1 MAGRTDDKR
10 LVLGEEEL
18 ATLREWAE
26 GSSEGLGLRSR
37 IVLACADGLPRK
49 EIADR
54 LDVSTATV
62 AKWRARFVERGLD
75 GLADAP
81 RPGRPRSAERQE
93 AERVIAAAAGG
104 SAVPSTRTMA
114 RQLGLSQSTVA
125 RIWQEQ
131 QVAPPAARL
140 LPRELLSDRVYAL
153 LRGWIVSGELVAGQR
168 LVEAE
173 IARRVGTSQAPAR
186 EAIKRLAHEGLVIS
200 YPNRGSYVAEISD
213 EQAREVRDI
222 RVLLEEYAARG
233 AAVRIQA
240 DTLRE
245 LSADVLT
252 MRQAAR
258 DGDIGAFRDADLAF
272 HRRVCAA
279 CGNSFLLRLW
289 RTIESNLWSL
299 HVVGN
304 PLWNGD
310 WTAMA
315 GHHDDLVAALASGD
329 PDEAAR
335 LFAAHARGEA
345 SRTRPRTRPDAA
357 SGLSRGAR
365 ADAPFLGVP
374 TFSDTAPET
383 AP

>member
-1 MAGRTDDKR
+1 MAGREDGKR
-10 LVLGEEEL
+10 LVLGAEEL
-18 ATLREWAE
+18 AALRAWAE
-26 GSSEGLGLRSR
+26 GVGESLRLRSR
-37 IVLACADGLPRK
+37 IVLACAEGLPRN
-49 EIADR
+49 EIAAR
-54 LDVSTATV
+54 LAVSPATV
-62 AKWRARFVERGLD
+62 AKWRDRFVERGLD

-81 RPGRPRSAERQE
+81 RPGRPRTAERQE
-93 AERVIAAAAGG
+93 AERVIAAAATGP
-104 SAVPSTRTMA
+104 ALPSTRTMA

-140 LPRELLSDRVYAL
+140 VPRELLSDRVYEL
-153 LRGWIVSGELVAGQR
+153 LRGWIVAGELVAGQR
-168 LVEAE
+168 LVESE

-222 RVLLEEYAARG
+222 RVLLEEYAARE
-233 AAVRIQA
+233 AATRVRPE
-240 DTLRE
+240 TLRQ
-245 LSADVLT
+245 LTADVQA
-252 MRQAAR
+252 MRRAAG

-304 PLWNGD
+304 PLYGGD
-310 WTAMA
+310 WGAMA

-345 SRTRPRTRPDAA
+345 SRTPPRTRPGQADLQADPQAGAQADAA
-357 SGLSRGAR
+357 TS
-365 ADAPFLGVP
+365 
-374 TFSDTAPET
+374 
-383 AP
+383 

>member
-1 MAGRTDDKR
+1 MAGRDEGKR
-10 LVLGEEEL
+10 LTLGAEEL
-18 ATLREWAE
+18 SALRAWAE
-26 GSSEGLGLRSR
+26 EPGGGLSLRSR
-37 IVLACADGLPRK
+37 IVLACAEGLPRK
-49 EIADR
+49 EIATR
-54 LDVSTATV
+54 LEVSPATV

-75 GLADAP
+75 GLSDAP
-81 RPGRPRSAERQE
+81 RPGRPRSSERQE

-131 QVAPPAARL
+131 QIAPPDSRLL

-153 LRGWIVSGELVAGQR
+153 LRGWIVSGELVAGHR

-233 AAVRIQA
+233 AAARIQA
-240 DTLRE
+240 ETLRQ
-245 LSADVLT
+245 LSADVLA
-252 MRQAAR
+252 MRAAAR

-304 PLWNGD
+304 PLYDGD
-310 WTAMA
+310 WSAMA
-315 GHHDDLVAALASGD
+315 GHHDDLVSALASGD

-345 SRTRPRTRPDAA
+345 SRTPPRAVPGMQGQADAA
-357 SGLSRGAR
+357 RS
-365 ADAPFLGVP
+365 
-374 TFSDTAPET
+374 
-383 AP
+383 

>member
-1 MAGRTDDKR
+1 MNAPDDDKR
-10 LVLGEEEL
+10 LVVGDEEL
-18 ATLREWAE
+18 ATLREWAARE
-26 GSSEGLGLRSR
+26 PAKGQALRSR
-37 IVLACADGLPRK
+37 IVLACAEGLPRK
-49 EIADR
+49 EIASR
-54 LDVSTATV
+54 LGVSPATV
-62 AKWRARFVERGLD
+62 AKWRARFVERGID

-81 RPGRPRSAERQE
+81 RPGRPRSPERQE
-93 AERVIAAAAGG
+93 AERVIAAAADGA
-104 SAVPSTRTMA
+104 AVPSTRTMA
-114 RQLGLSQSTVA
+114 AQLGLSQSTVA

-131 QVAPPAARL
+131 QIAPPAARL

-153 LRGWIVSGELVAGQR
+153 LRGWIVSGELTAGQR

-233 AAVRIQA
+233 AAARIQPE
-240 DTLRE
+240 TLRQ
-245 LSADVLT
+245 LSADVLA
-252 MRQAAR
+252 MRKAAR

-304 PLWNGD
+304 PLYDGD
-310 WTAMA
+310 WGAMA
-315 GHHDDLVAALASGD
+315 GHHDDLVAALAAGD
-329 PDEAAR
+329 PEEAAR

-345 SRTRPRTRPDAA
+345 SRTRPKNAA
-357 SGLSRGAR
+357 STEDAVMVQ
-365 ADAPFLGVP
+365 ADGV
-374 TFSDTAPET
+374 TS
-383 AP
+383 

>member
-1 MAGRTDDKR
+1 MTGREDDKR
-10 LVLGEEEL
+10 LVVGAEER
-18 ATLREWAE
+18 ATLEAWAE
-26 GSSEGLGLRSR
+26 QAGSGLGLRSR
-37 IVLACADGLPRK
+37 IVLACADGLSRK
-49 EIADR
+49 EIAAR
-54 LDVSTATV
+54 LAVSSATV
-62 AKWRARFVERGLD
+62 AKWLARFVERGLD

-81 RPGRPRSAERQE
+81 RPGRPRSTGRQE

-104 SAVPSTRTMA
+104 SAVPSTRSMA

-131 QVAPPAARL
+131 QIAPPASQV

-233 AAVRIQA
+233 AAARIQPE
-240 DTLRE
+240 TLQQ
-245 LSADVLT
+245 LTGDVLA
-252 MRQAAR
+252 MQRAAG

-304 PLWNGD
+304 PLYEGD
-310 WTAMA
+310 WMAMA
-315 GHHDDLVAALASGD
+315 GHHDDLVTALASGD

-345 SRTRPRTRPDAA
+345 SRTRPRTRPSA
-357 SGLSRGAR
+357 
-365 ADAPFLGVP
+365 
-374 TFSDTAPET
+374 
-383 AP
+383 

>member
-1 MAGRTDDKR
+1 MAGLGREDDKR
-10 LVLGEEEL
+10 LVLSAEEL
-18 ATLREWAE
+18 SALRAYAE
-26 GSSEGLGLRSR
+26 ERGGGLALRSR
-37 IVLACADGLPRK
+37 IVLACAEGLPRK
-49 EIADR
+49 EIAER
-54 LDVSTATV
+54 LAVSPATV
-62 AKWRARFVERGLD
+62 AKWRGRFVERGLD

-93 AERVIAAAAGG
+93 AERVIAAAADG
-104 SAVPSTRTMA
+104 SAVPSTRSMA

-153 LRGWIVSGELVAGQR
+153 LRGWIVAGELVPGQR

-222 RVLLEEYAARG
+222 RVLLEEYAARE
-233 AAVRIQA
+233 AAARIQPE
-240 DTLRE
+240 TLRQ
-245 LSADVLT
+245 LSADVLA
-252 MRQAAR
+252 MRRAAQ

-304 PLWNGD
+304 PLYAGD
-310 WTAMA
+310 WTVMA

-345 SRTRPRTRPDAA
+345 SRTRPR
-357 SGLSRGAR
+357 AR
-365 ADAPFLGVP
+365 AAEPASPL
-374 TFSDTAPET
+374 A
-383 AP
+383 

>member
-1 MAGRTDDKR
+1 MTGREDDKR
-10 LVLGEEEL
+10 LAVGAEER
-18 ATLREWAE
+18 ATLEAWAE
-26 GSSEGLGLRSR
+26 QAGSGLGLRSR
-37 IVLACADGLPRK
+37 IVLACADGLSRK
-49 EIADR
+49 EIAAR
-54 LDVSTATV
+54 LAVSSATV

-81 RPGRPRSAERQE
+81 RPGRPRSTERQE
-93 AERVIAAAAGG
+93 AERLIAAAARG
-104 SAVPSTRTMA
+104 SAVPSTRSMA

-131 QVAPPAARL
+131 QIAPPASQV

-233 AAVRIQA
+233 AAARIQPE
-240 DTLRE
+240 TLQQ
-245 LSADVLT
+245 LAGDVLA
-252 MRQAAR
+252 MRRAAG

-304 PLWNGD
+304 PLYEGD
-310 WTAMA
+310 WMAMA
-315 GHHDDLVAALASGD
+315 GHHDDLVAALSSGD

-335 LFAAHARGEA
+335 A
-345 SRTRPRTRPDAA
+345 RTR
-357 SGLSRGAR
+357 AR
-365 ADAPFLGVP
+365 
-374 TFSDTAPET
+374 TAPRPHAQRAAERR
-383 AP
+383 AALAARSAAA

>member
-1 MAGRTDDKR
+1 MTGRVDDKR
-10 LVLGEEEL
+10 LVMGAEER
-18 ATLREWAE
+18 ATLEAWAE
-26 GSSEGLGLRSR
+26 EAGGGLGLRSR
-37 IVLACADGLPRK
+37 IVLACADGLSRK
-49 EIADR
+49 EIATR
-54 LDVSTATV
+54 LAVSSATV

-81 RPGRPRSAERQE
+81 RPGRPRSTERQE
-93 AERVIAAAAGG
+93 AERVIAAAAHG
-104 SAVPSTRTMA
+104 SAVPSTRSMA

-131 QVAPPAARL
+131 QIAPPASQV

-233 AAVRIQA
+233 AAVRIQPE
-240 DTLRE
+240 TLQQ
-245 LSADVLT
+245 LAGDVLA
-252 MRQAAR
+252 MRRAAGE
-258 DGDIGAFRDADLAF
+258 GDIGAFRDADLAF

-304 PLWNGD
+304 PLYEGD
-310 WTAMA
+310 WMAMA
-315 GHHDDLVAALASGD
+315 GHHDDLVTALSSGD

-345 SRTRPRTRPDAA
+345 SRTRPRSRPGAA
-357 SGLSRGAR
+357 
-365 ADAPFLGVP
+365 APG
-374 TFSDTAPET
+374 PE
-383 AP
+383 AVRPG

>member
-1 MAGRTDDKR
+1 MAGLGREDDKR
-10 LVLGEEEL
+10 LVLSAEEL
-18 ATLREWAE
+18 SALRAYAE
-26 GSSEGLGLRSR
+26 ERGGGLALRSR
-37 IVLACADGLPRK
+37 IVLACAEGLPRK
-49 EIADR
+49 EIAER
-54 LDVSTATV
+54 LAVSPATV
-62 AKWRARFVERGLD
+62 AKWRGRFVERGLD

-93 AERVIAAAAGG
+93 AERVIAAAADG
-104 SAVPSTRTMA
+104 SAVPSTRSMA

-153 LRGWIVSGELVAGQR
+153 LRGWIVAGELVPGQR

-222 RVLLEEYAARG
+222 RVLLEEYAARE
-233 AAVRIQA
+233 AAARIQPE
-240 DTLRE
+240 TLRQ
-245 LSADVLT
+245 LSADVLA
-252 MRQAAR
+252 MRRAAQ

-304 PLWNGD
+304 PLYAGD
-310 WTAMA
+310 WTVMA

-345 SRTRPRTRPDAA
+345 SRTRPR
-357 SGLSRGAR
+357 AR
-365 ADAPFLGVP
+365 ARAAEPASPL
-374 TFSDTAPET
+374 A
-383 AP
+383 

>member
-1 MAGRTDDKR
+1 MTGRVDDKR
-10 LVLGEEEL
+10 LVMGAEER
-18 ATLREWAE
+18 ATLEAWAE
-26 GSSEGLGLRSR
+26 EAGGGLGLRSR
-37 IVLACADGLPRK
+37 IVLACADGLSRK
-49 EIADR
+49 EIATR
-54 LDVSTATV
+54 LAVSSATV

-81 RPGRPRSAERQE
+81 RPGRPRSTERQE
-93 AERVIAAAAGG
+93 AERVIAAAAHG
-104 SAVPSTRTMA
+104 SAVPSTRSMA

-131 QVAPPAARL
+131 QIAPPASQV

-233 AAVRIQA
+233 AAVRIQPE
-240 DTLRE
+240 TLQQ
-245 LSADVLT
+245 LAGDVLA
-252 MRQAAR
+252 MRRAAG

-304 PLWNGD
+304 PLYEGD
-310 WTAMA
+310 WMAMA
-315 GHHDDLVAALASGD
+315 GHHDDLVTALSSGD

-345 SRTRPRTRPDAA
+345 SRTRPRSRPGAA
-357 SGLSRGAR
+357 PPGREDVRPG
-365 ADAPFLGVP
+365 
-374 TFSDTAPET
+374 
-383 AP
+383 

>member
-1 MAGRTDDKR
+1 MAGRDDDKR
-10 LVLGEEEL
+10 LVLGEEERS
-18 ATLREWAE
+18 ALREWAE
-26 GSSEGLGLRSR
+26 GSSGGLGLRSR

-54 LDVSTATV
+54 LDVSPATV

-81 RPGRPRSAERQE
+81 RPGRPRTAERQE

-104 SAVPSTRTMA
+104 TAVPSTRTMA

-131 QVAPPAARL
+131 QIAPPAARL

-233 AAVRIQA
+233 AAARIQA

-245 LSADVLT
+245 LSADVLA
-252 MRQAAR
+252 MRQAAQ

-304 PLWNGD
+304 PLYDGD

-345 SRTRPRTRPDAA
+345 SRTRPR
-357 SGLSRGAR
+357 AR
-365 ADAPFLGVP
+365 TSPPPP
-374 TFSDTAPET
+374 TATV
-383 AP
+383 